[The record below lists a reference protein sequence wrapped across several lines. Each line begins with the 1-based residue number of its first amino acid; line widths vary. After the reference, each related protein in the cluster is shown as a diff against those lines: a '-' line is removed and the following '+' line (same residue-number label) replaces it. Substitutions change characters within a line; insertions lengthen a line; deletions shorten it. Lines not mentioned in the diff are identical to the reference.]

1 MSCHAADRSDLL
13 DLFSTRSCHLFR
25 ADDGMATAVF
35 GGVVPSASMRFLW
48 PTRAK
53 IITGQSP
60 LPKRESAMR
69 RIAPAIGFLLAIRSR
84 VMAPAAELIHLI
96 AGRSQSKRPV
106 VGVRRFQNR

>member
-1 MSCHAADRSDLL
+1 
-13 DLFSTRSCHLFR
+13 
-25 ADDGMATAVF
+25 MATAVF

-53 IITGQSP
+53 IVTGQSP
-60 LPKRESAMR
+60 LKREFAMR
-69 RIAPAIGFLLAIRSR
+69 RIAPAIGYLLVVRSR
-84 VMAPAAELIHLI
+84 VMAPAAELIHPI